1 MTADYV
7 ERLLAAADGGPQL
20 APITDTDPHFGVERA
35 YETLAVLHARRMA
48 QGWRPLGRKIG
59 FTNRTIWPRYGVYRP
74 MWSHVWDRTVAH
86 AADGVASV
94 DVTGLHEPRIEP
106 EVVFGLGSPLPAEG
120 GSRDV
125 LNAVAWVAA
134 GFEIVHSVFP
144 GWKFRAPD
152 CTAAFGLHAR
162 LVVGPRWPIGEDERD
177 ALAALLPAFSL
188 ALRRNGTV
196 VETGVGAN
204 VLDSPAN
211 ALVHL
216 REVLA
221 SQPLFPP
228 LAAGE
233 FVTTGTVTD
242 AWPVATGETW
252 TSDYGTLPVRGLTL
266 TIAGR

>member
-7 ERLLAAADGGPQL
+7 DRLLAAADGGPQL

-48 QGWRPLGRKIG
+48 QGWRPVGRKIG

-86 AADGVASV
+86 A
-94 DVTGLHEPRIEP
+94 P
-106 EVVFGLGSPLPAEG
+106 G

-188 ALRRNGTV
+188 TLRRNGSV

-233 FVTTGTVTD
+233 IVTTGTVTD
-242 AWPVATGETW
+242 AWPVAQGETW

-266 TIAGR
+266 TIAAA